1 MPVSPPRGGCSG
13 MHTGSNSGH
22 RSRATKPPEGLTS
35 LMLPGCREPSEGVQ
49 TPGCRGGCA
58 RLAPSPDQS
67 LRLQVE
73 GALTGPLLHA
83 EGEDEAGVYQNAMV
97 TTGS

>member
-1 MPVSPPRGGCSG
+1 M
-13 MHTGSNSGH
+13 
-22 RSRATKPPEGLTS
+22 
-35 LMLPGCREPSEGVQ
+35 Q

-73 GALTGPLLHA
+73 GTLAGPLLHG
-83 EGEDEAGVYQNAMV
+83 EGEDEADVYQNAMV

>member
-1 MPVSPPRGGCSG
+1 
-13 MHTGSNSGH
+13 MHTRSNLGR
-22 RSRATKPPEGLTS
+22 RSRATKPLEGLTS

-58 RLAPSPDQS
+58 RLAPSPDRSS

-73 GALTGPLLHA
+73 GTLAGPLLHG
-83 EGEDEAGVYQNAMV
+83 EGEDEADVYQNAMV